1 MGSEAVEDCVQGA
14 LSSLYPPF
22 EATAPPLLG
31 QVFSVLEGTYR
42 HDALRYLLDYFIPAK
57 HLLHRLQQQA
67 CSQYVGC
74 LFVHA
79 GWPLC
84 LGEKVV
90 VQLSTLD
97 WHLLGPRDFYLQ
109 VVPFSARCP
118 RLALKCLSAGGRTVQ
133 EILIPESQHT
143 HVFTPE
149 WLNGINKERGGGG
162 GERRLEMCLVT
173 TGEGLVRLP
182 WRDIVYPRFVL
193 EPGCPA
199 DGGSPRSSPVFQGE
213 DDPKGFRP
221 APGDWDPEVHTLPQT
236 ARELEDGHGN
246 VEEDEDEDKEGYWT
260 PPSPGKD
267 PWPLEKELEEA
278 GGEYV
283 ELLDFRSIPDHRA
296 ELEGQDMKQ
305 RYLEMHGIS
314 KTKTV
319 PLLKK
324 GKLAKGKRGKAWLH
338 CRSDSKRTS
347 SSSSSSSS
355 FSPSSFSTSSSTS
368 SAISSSSS
376 SSSCSRKGKGKGVED
391 LRLSG
396 EEFLSRPIPNVIDLP
411 RNSDPDRYIRVLAQE
426 RPVGL
431 SPWAPVGV
439 PEGEVETGSE
449 RAAQERARDRKGKSG
464 GGCQIGNQSAS
475 RGWDQE
481 TNGEAGIACK
491 DQSEDLSGQAPNQSS
506 DSRKGS
512 NGELSQRERDPESQ
526 LVVHTG
532 SPQPPLAREGD
543 PPPRSLGSQ
552 DDVTADD
559 SAHSPCPD
567 HSTQTAPLRPCPKP
581 GDRPCPAAPGSNP
594 KQNPGQ
600 TSVSQCESGLNRGQ
614 EDPGAGHAGKRED
627 KATPPRAK
635 DVRAAGVRA
644 NRRRRKARGGKGK
657 AKPVVQ
663 QPGRAAQREQVV
675 KEKSSPHLIPESEM
689 PPFSS
694 SVCAPQQGLEGH
706 APDTTAASLSVGQS
720 EQAWTH
726 ADGGQGSQPANEGA
740 QQAGLDRTST
750 AGQDGQAR
758 TADQS
763 ETPPIQADSQSQVV
777 CADHAPEEAEP
788 AGLPD
793 QSSASSCQTPLLLRD
808 LNPAL
813 LQSGLLTLPGT
824 MDKAGRAVVV
834 MEMRSPNCSYRDD
847 EIAQTLACL
856 YGLTSCPA
864 RQQGLA
870 MIVDCRQASPLT
882 LPLGALTAYQERVPG
897 GLGSVLFLVAS
908 DSEESAVP
916 GIPGTEAQLVRGI
929 RSLQSHVDSEQL
941 PVNLGG
947 TCAHSHAVWLSYRL
961 RLESFSQCCESALC
975 LLGET
980 LHALETEPLPANN
993 QAVPGSMQSHQQLMA
1008 SVLADERLTLVQRE
1022 GGAMLA
1028 RLRKE
1033 VELPQLSP
1041 DCRAALAV
1049 TSELYESVDD
1059 SLHLLVRV
1067 SNQRGRD
1074 LEALSRLAT
1083 LEEKL
1088 DKCECWLGEAEQL
1101 VRGFRDLGDCLELLS
1116 HKSQEFKLFSQTTM
1130 ERCREACEMLSELE
1144 GSGAGAGA
1152 PGSPGGVARAEGR
1165 GPALRER
1172 LRSLTD
1178 TLEVCGTQLD
1188 KRLRLQSTLSE
1199 ASQWCEEVQSRLSQA
1214 PPALCLS
1221 PSGCGHAL
1229 SVLQHCCG
1237 DLPEI
1242 PASRFRDARALALEL
1257 GGEGG
1262 VREVEGGSLFE
1273 RWASVRA
1280 RYDQTLS
1287 ALRER
1292 LLLAQHCQRAKL
1304 SSTPSQSMSDLSA
1317 DWTTSLANRGRDS
1330 ETGGSETGGGGGVG
1344 TVLQSWGSLASLLL
1358 LPTPN
1363 SSSATLRVEELAE
1376 RGKGRMGGGGAAKDP
1391 NSPPATS
1398 AQSNSSPPS
1407 RFLQALLHPSKKTP
1421 PDPPASVKPVR
1432 KRNPSFDLSA
1442 LLAPRRASKDPG
1454 ARVGPEGA
1462 VARGSPLSWLGRRAA
1477 DTPPFITTP
1486 PSTPAVLGQAGG
1498 GGVLIRGL
1506 EVSSREV
1513 VDQTGSPRQHVL
1525 LGRSDRETAALDR
1538 HVAYSKA
1545 FQLWSGLLSSER
1557 EYVGM
1562 LRGVQEGYMTLMDA
1576 PDLPLHL
1583 RGKKSALFS
1592 NWEELTAFHSQY
1604 LLPAIEGTGTQPQ
1617 RLAEC
1622 FLKYKEQFLLYSL
1635 YMKAQPD
1642 LDCPL
1647 VSQASEY
1654 LKLRQQALGCPPP
1667 PAPLPSCLQ
1676 APLDQLKRYCELLEQ
1691 LVALGP
1697 PHAPLTAAP
1706 TLAVLTRAQR
1716 HGHDLRASTHITGC
1730 PVDLSQQG
1738 ELLRQ
1743 EQLEVWGGRKR
1754 RGLRQVF
1761 LYHQL
1766 LLFTK
1771 RKTPQPGH
1779 HVFAYKNAIK
1789 TAELGLSQTEAGGG
1803 PCFSVWVR
1811 GGGQRDTLTLQA
1823 PSEESRAA
1831 WTLHLALILGG
1842 HALTNDEMCL
1852 KESLCMGVSSQLL
1865 LDLQRGAG
1873 GHSDRDLNY
1882 ILLRGGSRTDAP
1894 PLRPLS
1900 LDLHCPGEDDFLGS
1914 SDSSSTGSGLSQK
1927 DLESPG
1933 SRKVTSKWPGQSSAP
1948 FGPGSESFSPS
1959 TAV

>member
-1 MGSEAVEDCVQGA
+1 QGSEAVEDCVQGA

-236 ARELEDGHGN
+236 ARELEDGHGK

-376 SSSCSRKGKGKGVED
+376 SSSCSRKGKGKG
-391 LRLSG
+391 
-396 EEFLSRPIPNVIDLP
+396 
-411 RNSDPDRYIRVLAQE
+411 
-426 RPVGL
+426 
-431 SPWAPVGV
+431 
-439 PEGEVETGSE
+439 
-449 RAAQERARDRKGKSG
+449 ERARDRKGKSG

-481 TNGEAGIACK
+481 TNGEAGIASK

-600 TSVSQCESGLNRGQ
+600 TSVSQCESGLNQGQ

-694 SVCAPQQGLEGH
+694 SVCAPQQGLE
-706 APDTTAASLSVGQS
+706 
-720 EQAWTH
+720 
-726 ADGGQGSQPANEGA
+726 
-740 QQAGLDRTST
+740 
-750 AGQDGQAR
+750 GQDGQAR

-929 RSLQSHVDSEQL
+929 RSLQNHVDSEQL

-1116 HKSQEFKLFSQTTM
+1116 HKSQEFKLFSQTSM

-1538 HVAYSKA
+1538 HVAHSKA

-1622 FLKYKEQFLLYSL
+1622 FLKYVSRNDLIKTSQLIIFSLPLPLYHLSSL
-1635 YMKAQPD
+1635 PPFPHSLSLSSPA
-1642 LDCPL
+1642 
-1647 VSQASEY
+1647 SQ
-1654 LKLRQQALGCPPP
+1654 LRQQALGCPPP

-1761 LYHQL
+1761 LYRQL

-1852 KESLCMGVSSQLL
+1852 KESLCMG
-1865 LDLQRGAG
+1865 
-1873 GHSDRDLNY
+1873 
-1882 ILLRGGSRTDAP
+1882 
-1894 PLRPLS
+1894 
-1900 LDLHCPGEDDFLGS
+1900 
-1914 SDSSSTGSGLSQK
+1914 
-1927 DLESPG
+1927 
-1933 SRKVTSKWPGQSSAP
+1933 
-1948 FGPGSESFSPS
+1948 
-1959 TAV
+1959 